1 MELCSLIVIR
11 DAVFVAGITGV
22 TGAVTW
28 HGERVRTRGGTC
40 SVTTHLHWQNY
51 TLGLLSVPIK
61 YTVSGPKTLYRCI
74 PFRRTPQNLYRCIPL
89 RRTPENLYR

>member
-28 HGERVRTRGGTC
+28 HGERVRTC
-40 SVTTHLHWQNY
+40 SSSDFPQHGYRQKVA
-51 TLGLLSVPIK
+51 IA
-61 YTVSGPKTLYRCI
+61 PKIDTAKVKSSDTYSLNMNCERE
-74 PFRRTPQNLYRCIPL
+74 RSL
-89 RRTPENLYR
+89 